1 MNIIMEENKL
11 SNLLTEARKKKK
23 MSKVALAKKS
33 GVSRT
38 NIYLLEKGER
48 GQRPTADTLIKLANA
63 LETSAKPF
71 LEAAGARFEEPV
83 APVGKTEDWEKH
95 AVEGFI
101 KVNVYPDYVRAH
113 AGDGLN
119 VIDYISVK
127 KPSGLPY
134 NIKAYRVN
142 GDCLEPE
149 LHDGDYVIVDHDRQI
164 DNGDKVVCICD
175 DQVHVAKLKI
185 IGGEFWLEN
194 RYATRKMTDCQGIAK
209 VIGKYTEYK

>member
-1 MNIIMEENKL
+1 MEANKL
-11 SNLLTEARKKKK
+11 PDLLKEARKKKK
-23 MSKVALAKKS
+23 FSQRKLAEVS
-33 GVSRT
+33 GVSRSY
-38 NIYLLEKGER
+38 IILIEKGVR
-48 GQRPTADTLIKLANA
+48 GDRISGEYLVKLANA
-63 LETSAKPF
+63 LEISPKPF
-71 LEAAGARFEEPV
+71 FEAIGAHFEEPV
-83 APVGKTEDWEKH
+83 VPVGKTDDWEKH

-127 KPSGLPY
+127 KPSSLPY

-149 LHDGDYVIVDHDRQI
+149 LHNGDYVIVDHDRQI